1 MAYRLLILT
10 SVNASLPRFL
20 LFLAALT
27 LATASSASA
36 SIARAVSFDEKVAS
50 AESVVVGKVVSQRSG
65 PDPSGRWILT
75 WSTFEVESALKGTAP
90 RHLTVMTPGGSHE
103 GIRQETIGSPEFR
116 EGAEHV
122 VFVNDSETGPT
133 VAFLDQ
139 GVYDVVRDSR
149 GRALVRPTSSRLMV
163 VDKAT
168 GMAAPATGEMSAP
181 VSLDEFQT
189 RIRDSMERS
198 EQRALR
204 MQAVRSE
211 PSQEREPLRK
221 SIGDFAREH
230 STVLLLLGLG
240 LVLAILPFLW
250 KLK

>member
-1 MAYRLLILT
+1 M
-10 SVNASLPRFL
+10 NASLPRFL
-20 LFLAALT
+20 LFVAALA

-36 SIARAVSFDEKVAS
+36 SIAREVSFDEKVAS
-50 AESVVVGKVVSQRSG
+50 AESVVVGKVVAQRSG

-122 VFVNDSETGPT
+122 IFVDDSQAGPT

-149 GRALVRPTSSRLMV
+149 GRAMVRPTASRLMLI
-163 VDKAT
+163 DQAT
-168 GMAAPATGEMSAP
+168 GMAGSSTGEMSAP
-181 VSLDEFQT
+181 VALEEFQT
-189 RIRDSMERS
+189 RITASSERNQ
-198 EQRALR
+198 QRALR
-204 MQAVRSE
+204 MQTVQRGEAE
-211 PSQEREPLRK
+211 ERKPLRK
-221 SIGDFAREH
+221 SIGDFTREH
-230 STVLLLLGLG
+230 KTILLLLGLG
-240 LVLAILPFLW
+240 LILAILPFLW

>member
-1 MAYRLLILT
+1 M
-10 SVNASLPRFL
+10 NASLPRFL
-20 LFLAALT
+20 LFVAALT

-36 SIARAVSFDEKVAS
+36 SIARAVSFDEKVAA

-90 RHLTVMTPGGSHE
+90 RHLTVVTPGGSHD

-122 VFVNDSETGPT
+122 VFVDESQAGPT

-149 GRALVRPTSSRLMV
+149 GRALVRPTASRLMV
-163 VDKAT
+163 VDQAT
-168 GMAAPATGEMSAP
+168 GMAAPASGEMSAP
-181 VSLDEFQT
+181 VPLEEFQS
-189 RIRDSMERS
+189 RIRASVDRS

-204 MQAVRSE
+204 MQAVRSGE
-211 PSQEREPLRK
+211 PQERKPLMK

-230 STVLLLLGLG
+230 STILLLLGLG
-240 LVLAILPFLW
+240 LILAIMPFVW

>member
-1 MAYRLLILT
+1 VSAP
-10 SVNASLPRFL
+10 LPRFL
-20 LFLAALT
+20 LFVAALT

-65 PDPSGRWILT
+65 PDPSGRWIVT

-103 GIRQETIGSPEFR
+103 GIRQETIGSPQFR

-122 VFVNDSETGPT
+122 VFVNDSQAGPT

-139 GVYDVVRDSR
+139 GVYDVVRDTR
-149 GRALVRPTSSRLMV
+149 GRPLVQPTASRLMLI
-163 VDKAT
+163 DQAT
-168 GMAAPATGEMSAP
+168 GMAAPASGETSAP
-181 VSLDEFQT
+181 VALEDFHT
-189 RIRDSMERS
+189 RIRDSVQRS

-204 MQAVRSE
+204 MQAVRAGE
-211 PSQEREPLRK
+211 SQERKPLGR
-221 SIGDFAREH
+221 SLGEFAREH
-230 STVLLLLGLG
+230 SKILLLLALG
-240 LVLAILPFLW
+240 LILAILPFLW
-250 KLK
+250 RLK

>member
-10 SVNASLPRFL
+10 SVNASLLRFL
-20 LFLAALT
+20 LFVAALT

-65 PDPSGRWILT
+65 PDPSGRWIMT

-103 GIRQETIGSPEFR
+103 GVRQETIGSPEFR

-122 VFVNDSETGPT
+122 VFVNDSQAGPT

-149 GRALVRPTSSRLMV
+149 GRAMVRPTPSRLMV
-163 VDKAT
+163 VDQAT
-168 GMAAPATGEMSAP
+168 GKAAPATGEMSAP
-181 VSLDEFQT
+181 LALEEFRTQV
-189 RIRDSMERS
+189 RASAERS
-198 EQRALR
+198 EQRALQ
-204 MQAVRSE
+204 MQAVRSGE
-211 PSQEREPLRK
+211 PQEIKPLRK
-221 SIGDFAREH
+221 SISDFAREH
-230 STVLLLLGLG
+230 STLLLLVGLG
-240 LVLAILPFLW
+240 LLLAILPFLW

>member
-1 MAYRLLILT
+1 MACRLLILT
-10 SVNASLPRFL
+10 FVNASLPRFL
-20 LFLAALT
+20 LFVAAVT
-27 LATASSASA
+27 LATAPSASA

-75 WSTFEVESALKGTAP
+75 WSTFEVESTLKGTAP

-103 GIRQETIGSPEFR
+103 GVRQETIGSPAFR

-122 VFVNDSETGPT
+122 IFVNDSQAGPT

-149 GRALVRPTSSRLMV
+149 GRAMVRPTASRLMLI
-163 VDKAT
+163 DQAT
-168 GMAAPATGEMSAP
+168 GMAASATGEMSAP
-181 VSLDEFQT
+181 EALEEFQG
-189 RIRDSMERS
+189 RVRASVQRS

-204 MQAVRSE
+204 MQAVRAGE
-211 PSQEREPLRK
+211 SQEREPIRK
-221 SIGDFAREH
+221 SISDFAREH
-230 STVLLLLGLG
+230 RTILLLLGLG
-240 LVLAILPFLW
+240 LILAVLPFLW

>member
-1 MAYRLLILT
+1 VHAT
-10 SVNASLPRFL
+10 LPRVF
-20 LFLAALT
+20 LFLTALI

-65 PDPSGRWILT
+65 PDPSGRWIMT

-90 RHLTVMTPGGSHE
+90 RHLTVVTPGGSHD

-116 EGAEHV
+116 KGAEHV
-122 VFVNDSETGPT
+122 VFVSDSQAGPT

-149 GRALVRPTSSRLMV
+149 GRAMVRPAPSRLML
-163 VDKAT
+163 VDQAT
-168 GMAAPATGEMSAP
+168 GMAAPATGEVSAP
-181 VSLDEFQT
+181 VALEEFQS
-189 RIRDSMERS
+189 RVRSSMERS

-204 MQAVRSE
+204 MQAVRSGE
-211 PSQEREPLRK
+211 SQERKP
-221 SIGDFAREH
+221 SSTSVGDFVRGH
-230 STVLLLLGLG
+230 SKILLLLLVGLI
-240 LVLAILPFLW
+240 LAILPFLW